1 MSDSAATGGD
11 PATVDA
17 MAHQTVTNDA
27 VADAPVYN
35 TDNDSPLAARE
46 AEVTEEQHLDD
57 RHATGEHYVSDQHH
71 AIAGEDDPLDDV
83 YRDDT
88 LEAAAD
94 DPELNAGRGVD
105 NI

>member
-17 MAHQTVTNDA
+17 MNDA
-27 VADAPVYN
+27 
-35 TDNDSPLAARE
+35 SPLAARE

-57 RHATGEHYVSDQHH
+57 RHATGEHYTG
-71 AIAGEDDPLDDV
+71 AGGASAGSDPLLDLDENLV
-83 YRDDT
+83 DATIEDPDT
-88 LEAAAD
+88 NL
-94 DPELNAGRGVD
+94 GRGID